1 MTEENRGNRAA
12 QIVFLSHGG
21 GPLPILGDKGHRAM
35 VKFMQRLPNLLKKPD
50 MILAVSAHW
59 EESTPVLLGA
69 QNPPML
75 YDYYGF
81 PDQAYRITYPAPG
94 NPKLAERVAG
104 MLRDNDFSVKID
116 RERGFDHGVFIPL
129 KLMYPEAAIPVV
141 QLSLIRG
148 LNPAAHIALGQA
160 LRELLTENILVVG
173 SGFTFHNQNAF
184 FGDSRAESDPKNEA
198 FQNWLIET
206 CTGPILQSERE
217 QRLIDWEKAP
227 NARYCHPRE
236 EHLLP
241 LHVCQGMANEPAEV
255 VFDDEILG
263 KRGVAFLWA

>member
-21 GPLPILGDKGHRAM
+21 GPLPILGDKSHRAM

-50 MILAVSAHW
+50 MILSVSAHW

-116 RERGFDHGVFIPL
+116 
-129 KLMYPEAAIPVV
+129 
-141 QLSLIRG
+141 
-148 LNPAAHIALGQA
+148 
-160 LRELLTENILVVG
+160 
-173 SGFTFHNQNAF
+173 
-184 FGDSRAESDPKNEA
+184 
-198 FQNWLIET
+198 
-206 CTGPILQSERE
+206 
-217 QRLIDWEKAP
+217 
-227 NARYCHPRE
+227 
-236 EHLLP
+236 
-241 LHVCQGMANEPAEV
+241 
-255 VFDDEILG
+255 
-263 KRGVAFLWA
+263 